1 MNIKAL
7 LEKDLKETLRKS
19 FQLDVKDVSVARPAD
34 TKFSDY
40 TSNIAFLLAKEIK
53 KTPFEIALKIASSF
67 PKRKEYLNV
76 DAQNGFVNM
85 FFSDSFY
92 QQEIAKIFQEKENYA
107 KTDDVKKKT
116 VVIDY
121 SAPNIGKPMGAGHL
135 RSTIIGRAIYNL
147 HTFFGWKV
155 IGDNHVGDWG
165 TQFGKVLYAY
175 KVWGDPKKV
184 KENSTKE
191 LFDLYVRF
199 TKEAKENDELN
210 DKAREE
216 FRKLETGDTE
226 NRTLWK
232 MFVTQ
237 NLKDFDKIY
246 KVLGVSFE
254 ETLGESFYEEKLP
267 GVIKEVL
274 EKKVAKKDPDGS
286 VVVDLEDENLGKA
299 LIQKKDGATLYMT
312 RDIATYEY
320 RIERFHP
327 DKILYVIGRDQ
338 GLYLKQLFRIV
349 ERLGYKG
356 VEVHHIDFGLL
367 RLEGKRM
374 ATREGRTIFLEQV
387 LSDAINRA
395 KAITKEK
402 NRDLTPKEQ
411 DEVAQH
417 IGVGAVKYNDL
428 SQNRVSDID
437 FDWERMLN
445 IQGNSAPYLQ
455 YTHAR
460 ACSVIEKAGKKG
472 ESFDISAL
480 EATSERTL
488 MRKLPLF
495 EEVIWEAYTRYLPNL
510 LANYL
515 FDLSQTFNVFYN
527 NEPILTA
534 PQDLRSARLALT
546 VSVAQLLENGLAI
559 LGIKAPRKM

>member
-1 MNIKAL
+1 MNCKL
-7 LEKDLKETLRKS
+7 LLSQDLQKTVGDV
-19 FQLDVKDVSVARPAD
+19 FHQQLKDVPLSRPVD

-40 TSNIAFLLAKEIK
+40 TSNIAFLLAKDLK
-53 KTPFEIALKIASSF
+53 KSPHEIASKIASSF
-67 PKRKEYLNV
+67 PKRKEYFKV
-76 DAQNGFVNM
+76 EAQNGFLNI
-85 FFSDSFY
+85 FLSDLFY
-92 QQEIAKIFQEKENYA
+92 QQEIGKILREKEHYA
-107 KTDDVKKKT
+107 QVDAGKRKT

-147 HTFFGWKV
+147 HTFFGWNV
-155 IGDNHVGDWG
+155 IGDNHIGDWG
-165 TQFGKVLYAY
+165 TQFGKLLYAY
-175 KVWGDPKKV
+175 KSWGNPNTV
-184 KENSTKE
+184 KENPTKE
-191 LFDLYVRF
+191 LFELYVRF
-199 TKEAKENDELN
+199 TKEAKVNDELN

-216 FRKLETGDTE
+216 FRKLESGDEE
-226 NRTLWK
+226 NRKLWK
-232 MFVTQ
+232 MFVTE
-237 NLKDFDKIY
+237 NLNDFDKIY
-246 KVLGVSFE
+246 TMLGVNFE
-254 ETLGESFYEEKLP
+254 QTLGESFYEEKLP

-274 EKKVAKKDPDGS
+274 KKKVATKDPDGS
-286 VVVDLEDENLGKA
+286 VVVDLEDEKLGKA

-320 RIERFHP
+320 RIETFHP

-349 ERLGYKG
+349 ERLGYKS
-356 VEVHHIDFGLL
+356 VEVQHIDFGLL

-374 ATREGRTIFLEQV
+374 ATREGRTVFLEQV

-395 KAITKEK
+395 KVITKEK
-402 NRDLTPKEQ
+402 SRDLTPKEQ
-411 DEVAQH
+411 EKVAKD

-460 ACSVIEKAGKKG
+460 ACSVLEKAGEKG
-472 ESFDISAL
+472 GSFDLIAL
-480 EATSERTL
+480 ETASERTL

-495 EEVIWEAYTRYLPNL
+495 EEVLWEAYSRYLPNL

-515 FDLSQTFNVFYN
+515 FDLSQTFNGFYN
-527 NEPILTA
+527 DEPILTA
-534 PQDLRSARLALT
+534 PGELRNARLALT
-546 VSVAQLLENGLAI
+546 ESVTQLLKNGLAI
-559 LGIKAPRKM
+559 LGIEAPRKM